1 MQAGPTRDVPETAPS
16 RAPRCE
22 HAGTTD
28 PPCTQQP
35 AARARR
41 PRLEPLAVASPSSSS
56 CRDGRGVA
64 ASVEG
69 GVRRRPE
76 TRDRWSARVDR
87 GPDKALNGASHGCVP
102 PKIENTWLTASWQPH
117 HINRT
122 AAWRSRP
129 SVRRR
134 FRYDLRCCLP
144 YACEHVGANNKSAA
158 SNLHEA
164 DAVLEY
170 DCREDARKE
179 RLHGV
184 RKGGRRCANATLR
197 V

>member
-1 MQAGPTRDVPETAPS
+1 MPGPPIH
-16 RAPRCE
+16 RARSSQQRE
-22 HAGTTD
+22 HAGHGLS
-28 PPCTQQP
+28 PWLS
-35 AARARR
+35 RARR
-41 PRLEPLAVASPSSSS
+41 ARRVAT
-56 CRDGRGVA
+56 GG
-64 ASVEG
+64 AS
-69 GVRRRPE
+69 RRPSKAGSVVAQRPLE
-76 TRDRWSARVDR
+76 RQRVDR